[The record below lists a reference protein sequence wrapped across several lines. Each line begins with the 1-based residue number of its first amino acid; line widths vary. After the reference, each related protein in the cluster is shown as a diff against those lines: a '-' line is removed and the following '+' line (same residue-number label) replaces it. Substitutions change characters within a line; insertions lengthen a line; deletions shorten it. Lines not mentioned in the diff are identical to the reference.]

1 MSTILIDGSEGEGG
15 GQILRT
21 ALSLS
26 MVTGQPFRMEKIR
39 AGRPKPG
46 LKRQHLT
53 SVEAAATVSQA
64 IVEGAFL
71 ESESVEF
78 LPGKVVPGTYSFDV
92 GSAGSATLVLQT
104 VLPPLLT
111 ADGVS
116 RLTVTGGTHNPAAPP
131 YDFLLKT
138 FGPQLERFG
147 PRLEWQLER
156 PGFFP
161 AGGGRFFVTIF
172 PVPQLVPV
180 EWLARS
186 PIRRRTA
193 RALISRTTESMARRQ
208 LAVVRQRLDWGTEEC
223 LVEPVPTARGP
234 GQALLLEMETDEI
247 TTVFSGFPDRDRTPE
262 DVANEAIDSVERWM
276 QTGVVVDE
284 HLADQLLIP
293 MTLAGGGRFRTTE
306 PSSHTRTNASIIRR
320 FMEVDIRFDQ
330 ESSTIWLV
338 TVSGKP
344 CPFRTESFTVETHP
358 HQ

>member
-39 AGRPKPG
+39 ARRPKPG

-53 SVEAAATVSQA
+53 AVEAAVTVSRA

-71 ESESVEF
+71 ESTSVEF
-78 LPGKVVPGTYSFDV
+78 LPGKVIPGTYAFDV

-111 ADGVS
+111 SNGIS
-116 RLTVTGGTHNPAAPP
+116 RLTVMGGTHNPAAPP

-147 PRLEWQLER
+147 PRLEWHLER

-161 AGGGRFFVTIF
+161 AGGGRFSVTIF
-172 PVPQLVPV
+172 PVPQLAPV

-186 PIRRRTA
+186 PIRSRMA
-193 RALISRTTESMARRQ
+193 RALISRTPESIARRQ
-208 LAVVRQRLDWGTEEC
+208 LAAVQQRLAWSPDGC
-223 LVEPVPTARGP
+223 LVEPVPAARGP
-234 GQALLLEMETDEI
+234 GQALLLEISTDEI
-247 TTVFSGFPDRDRTPE
+247 TTVFSGFPDRGRSPE
-262 DVANEAIDSVERWM
+262 DVAIEAIESVERWM
-276 QTGVVVDE
+276 ESDVMVDE

-293 MTLAGGGRFRTTE
+293 MALAGGGRFRTTE

-320 FMEVDIRFDQ
+320 FLEVDIGFAE
-330 ESSTIWLV
+330 ESSGTWLV

-344 CPFRTESFTVETHP
+344 HQDAGTAESGPGNAT
-358 HQ
+358 

>member
-1 MSTILIDGSEGEGG
+1 MSTIWIDGSEGEGG

-26 MVTGQPFRMEKIR
+26 MVTGKPFRMEKIR

-53 SVEAAATVSQA
+53 SVEAAAKVSRA

-71 ESESVEF
+71 ESTSVEF
-78 LPGKVVPGTYSFDV
+78 LPGKVIPGSYSFDV

-111 ADGVS
+111 ADGIS

-161 AGGGRFFVTIF
+161 AGGGRFSVTIH
-172 PVPQLVPV
+172 PVPQLTPV

-186 PIRRRTA
+186 SIQRRRA
-193 RALISRTTESMARRQ
+193 RALISRTPESMARRQ
-208 LAVVRQRLDWGTEEC
+208 LEVVRQQLALGTDEC

-247 TTVFSGFPDRDRTPE
+247 TTVFSGFPDRGRTPE
-262 DVANEAIDSVERWM
+262 DVANDAIESVERW
-276 QTGVVVDE
+276 VKSDAVVDE

-293 MTLAGGGRFRTTE
+293 MTLAGGGCFRTTE
-306 PSSHTRTNASIIRR
+306 PSSHTRTNASIIGR
-320 FMEVDIRFDQ
+320 FIDIDIRFEQ
-330 ESSTIWLV
+330 ETSTTWLV
-338 TVSGKP
+338 TVSGEP
-344 CPFRTESFTVETHP
+344 PRAESSHL
-358 HQ
+358 

>member
-53 SVEAAATVSQA
+53 SVEAAAAVSRA
-64 IVEGAFL
+64 VVEGAFL
-71 ESESVEF
+71 ESTSVEF
-78 LPGKVVPGTYSFDV
+78 LPGKVIPGTYSFDV
-92 GSAGSATLVLQT
+92 GSAGSTTLVLQT

-111 ADGVS
+111 SDGIS

-147 PRLEWQLER
+147 PKLEWQLER

-161 AGGGRFFVTIF
+161 AGGGRFSVTIH
-172 PVPQLVPV
+172 PVPQLAPV
-180 EWLARS
+180 EWMARS
-186 PIRRRTA
+186 PVRRRTA
-193 RALISRTTESMARRQ
+193 RALISRTPESIARRQ
-208 LAVVRQRLDWGTEEC
+208 LVVVRQRLAWEPDEC

-234 GQALLLEMETDEI
+234 GQALLLEVQTDEI
-247 TTVFSGFPDRDRTPE
+247 ITVFSGFPDRGRTPE
-262 DVANEAIDSVERWM
+262 EVANEAIDSAERWM

-306 PSSHTRTNASIIRR
+306 PSSHTRTNASIIGR
-320 FMEVDIRFDQ
+320 FIDIDIRFDQ
-330 ESSTIWLV
+330 ESSTTWLV

-344 CPFRTESFTVETHP
+344 HP
-358 HQ
+358 AGGTAD

>member
-53 SVEAAATVSQA
+53 SVEAAAAVSRA
-64 IVEGAFL
+64 VVEGAFL
-71 ESESVEF
+71 ESTSVEF
-78 LPGKVVPGTYSFDV
+78 LPGKVIPGSYSFDV
-92 GSAGSATLVLQT
+92 GSAGSTTLVLQT

-111 ADGVS
+111 SDGIS

-147 PRLEWQLER
+147 PKLEWHLER

-161 AGGGRFFVTIF
+161 AGGGRFSVTIH
-172 PVPQLVPV
+172 PVPQLTPM

-186 PIRRRTA
+186 PVRRRTA
-193 RALISRTTESMARRQ
+193 RALISRTPESIARRQ
-208 LAVVRQRLDWGTEEC
+208 LVVVRQRLAWEPDEC

-234 GQALLLEMETDEI
+234 GQALLLEVQTDEI
-247 TTVFSGFPDRDRTPE
+247 TTVFSGFPDRGRTPE
-262 DVANEAIDSVERWM
+262 DVANEAIESVERWM
-276 QTGVVVDE
+276 KSDAMVDE

-293 MTLAGGGRFRTTE
+293 MALAGGGRFRTTE

-320 FMEVDIRFDQ
+320 FLEVDIRFDQ
-330 ESSTIWLV
+330 ESSGTWLV
-338 TVSGKP
+338 TVSGKRNP
-344 CPFRTESFTVETHP
+344 GGGTKDSALRSAT
-358 HQ
+358 